1 MNPTGSRISIAAMV
15 LGIVSVS
22 LCIPA
27 MIFSFFWILQAIAV
41 AAAALVCG
49 ILAIILGVKGRQL
62 KSVGRAIAGFVLG
75 IIGTSIS
82 GLLVLS
88 LLTLCILF

>member
-22 LCIPA
+22 LCILA

-41 AAAALVCG
+41 AAAALICG
-49 ILAIILGVKGRQL
+49 IHAIILGVKGRQL
-62 KSVGRAIAGFVLG
+62 QSVGRAIAGFVLG

>member
-22 LCIPA
+22 LCILA

-41 AAAALVCG
+41 AAAALICG
-49 ILAIILGVKGRQL
+49 ILAIILV
-62 KSVGRAIAGFVLG
+62 
-75 IIGTSIS
+75 
-82 GLLVLS
+82 
-88 LLTLCILF
+88 